1 MQNVN
6 RRHMFKLFGI
16 GTVLGAGAAIPTFAW
31 VLKQRQD
38 QLHFRAMLGL
48 PQPPLPSYATY
59 VIEGTVDLVTG
70 TGMLASRVLA
80 GHPEAQST
88 IGLPGLGRIITI
100 TQVEEHGSQLAL
112 RGLVQ
117 DRSQLQPGENPEV
130 NVVIDRARGLVQAPF
145 GRESVVMRLS

>member
-1 MQNVN
+1 MASARIRITRPSSPISVDHTPKGASCAMQNVN

-59 VIEGTVDLVTG
+59 VIEGTVDLVAG

-80 GHPEAQST
+80 GHP
-88 IGLPGLGRIITI
+88 
-100 TQVEEHGSQLAL
+100 
-112 RGLVQ
+112 
-117 DRSQLQPGENPEV
+117 
-130 NVVIDRARGLVQAPF
+130 
-145 GRESVVMRLS
+145 